1 MLYYI
6 TMLNVVFCQDH
17 CSILSIQVKD
27 KNSVI
32 NSSFIIVSVDTERY
46 GQ

>member
-6 TMLNVVFCQDH
+6 TVLNVVICQDH
-17 CSILSIQVKD
+17 CSILSLQVKD

-32 NSSFIIVSVDTERY
+32 NSSFIIASVDTERH